1 MVTLMMYLA
10 KYVQREIAK
19 FVEKKI
25 MVIITNSNRSLDIK
39 EENCAL
45 K

>member
-10 KYVQREIAK
+10 KYVQMDIAD
-19 FVEKKI
+19 FVEKII
-25 MVIITNSNRSLDIK
+25 MVIITNTNRSLDIK